1 MEDKDSKKVL
11 AILKKK
17 KTYTYNNVMYIKD
30 SPNPVD
36 IKTARYLRNL
46 DLFSFLKIKNGE

>member
-36 IKTARYLRNL
+36 IKTARYLKYTG
-46 DLFSFLKIKNGE
+46 LFSFEKIR